1 MATSKYNSLV
11 NKMGVFADTVFTY
24 ASPNLEFYFEARNS
38 QNAIKTYL
46 PGGIRCQPVKTTDP
60 AS

>member
-1 MATSKYNSLV
+1 
-11 NKMGVFADTVFTY
+11 MGVFADTVFTY